1 MTDRTDQAARTRAW
15 IDERAEEVAEL
26 LIRLVAC
33 ETENPPGRNLTEC
46 AEVLRE
52 EMDRLGLGPEILEIE
67 PAGALEDPRV
77 VRGTA
82 GAGERL
88 IYFHGHFDV
97 VPVQDRAQ
105 FTAQRRDGKIIGR
118 GTADMKGGIV
128 SMLYGA
134 AAARELGLLGAGR
147 IVIHLVCDE
156 ETGSTVGSGYLREHN
171 LIDPGA
177 LAMLTAEQSGGVIWN
192 AAKGAISM
200 RVDVRG
206 RPAHVG
212 QAFNGINSFLHMVK
226 VAAPLEAYAHEMS
239 ERHTSHPVGEGQ
251 AKGTMV
257 VIGGKSG
264 GGSNFNVVP
273 SRTYFTI
280 DGRFNPEEDLDAE
293 LARLTATI
301 NDAAKQVGAD
311 ISIQV
316 SQFAPAAD
324 TPLGNH
330 AAQVLG
336 ECVTAVTGVP
346 AKYELCPGCL
356 DTRWYAQLGIP
367 AFGFGAGRFDV
378 SHGPD
383 EYVEEAALRRVA
395 AVYALF
401 AGQLLT

>member
-1 MTDRTDQAARTRAW
+1 MTDRTDQAARAQAW
-15 IDERAEEVAEL
+15 IDRRADEMAEL

-33 ETENPPGRNLTEC
+33 ETENPPGRNLTGC

-52 EMDRLGLGPEILEIE
+52 QMVRLGLGPEILEIE
-67 PAGALEDPRV
+67 PVGAFEDPRV
-77 VRGTA
+77 VRGTV
-82 GAGERL
+82 GAGGKL
-88 IYFHGHFDV
+88 VYFHGHFDV

-156 ETGSTVGSGYLREHN
+156 ETGSAVGSVYLRENN

-177 LAMLTAEQSGGVIWN
+177 LAMMTAEQSGGVIWN
-192 AAKGAISM
+192 ASKGAISV

-212 QAFNGINSFLHMVK
+212 QAFKGINSFLHMVK
-226 VAAPLEAYAHEMS
+226 VAGPLEAYAHEMS
-239 ERHTSHPVGEGQ
+239 ERHTGYPVGEGQ
-251 AKGTMV
+251 PKGTMV
-257 VIGGKSG
+257 VVGGKSG

-273 SRTYFTI
+273 SRAYFTI

-301 NDAAKQVGAD
+301 NDAAKQAGAD

-336 ECVTAVTGVP
+336 ECVTQVTGAT

-356 DTRWYAQLGIP
+356 DTRWYSQLGIP

-378 SHGPD
+378 SHGPH
-383 EYVEEAALRRVA
+383 EYVEETALRQVA

-401 AGQLLT
+401 AGQLLA